1 MASENIMLDAVKR
14 GGDRQEL
21 HERIRVHAMAAGKR
35 VKEDGLDNDLIDRI
49 CADSAFGLTHKD
61 AEALLEPS
69 KYTGRSAE
77 QVEEFI
83 STYID
88 PLLKTGAIAEQ
99 TELFV

>member
-1 MASENIMLDAVKR
+1 
-14 GGDRQEL
+14 
-21 HERIRVHAMAAGKR
+21 MAAGKR
-35 VKEDGLDNDLIDRI
+35 VKEDGLDNDLIDRNL
-49 CADSAFGLTHKD
+49 CGHAAFGLTHKD